1 MPDTK
6 VYSTQQAAALCG
18 VDRRSMLRWVKAGVL
33 PSYQTGGGRWRIREG
48 DLLSFMRD
56 RGMPIPTSLRPESA
70 RVAIIDDDAAFV
82 AALRRLI
89 ARERPDAEIL
99 EAQDGFSGGLL
110 VAERHPD
117 LLFLDVQMDGL
128 DGLEVCRRLRANPSL
143 SSVRVVVLSG
153 YLTPESQKG
162 FRELGVESC
171 HSKPVAP
178 QVIHEL
184 LAEHLPPAR
193 DAVISSLVGHGEA

>member
-1 MPDTK
+1 MLIFPI
-6 VYSTQQAAALCG
+6 AALA
-18 VDRRSMLRWVKAGVL
+18 LQ
-33 PSYQTGGGRWRIREG
+33 P
-48 DLLSFMRD
+48 
-56 RGMPIPTSLRPESA
+56 PTEIA
-70 RVAIIDDDAAFV
+70 ERVAPEPPAV
-82 AALRRLI
+82 V
-89 ARERPDAEIL
+89 
-99 EAQDGFSGGLL
+99 FSGGLL
-110 VAERHPD
+110 VAERQPD